1 LEEFKTAL
9 FLYTVYVYVT
19 VLELVPPVQDKLT
32 VPPIVEVATGVPK
45 ALIAT
50 NVVIVPKEIDD
61 VVV

>member
-1 LEEFKTAL
+1 MEEFKTVP

-32 VPPIVEVATGVPK
+32 VPATVEVATGVPK
-45 ALIAT
+45 AVIAT
-50 NVVIVPKEIDD
+50 NVVILPKVIER